1 MAQGQPYKK
10 NGALWLQAQRTSFC
24 SHNQEKG
31 RRQENGA
38 APHGG
43 VLPPT
48 QQRQQ
53 GHRLGFPELWP
64 LLSTSPDN
72 KKLLQVPKC
81 FQKEPLQGNLLTE
94 ELFQHLP
101 NPCQAERYTGVL
113 LSKDNHI
120 PGALPSLKCS
130 CASDPLGAVTSS
142 FTVLPPALKLPL
154 VLLGNCLY
162 LYIAI
167 NYGAVTEAPEGII
180 SPIQNE

>member
-1 MAQGQPYKK
+1 MAQGQPCKK
-10 NGALWLQAQRTSFC
+10 MELSGSR
-24 SHNQEKG
+24 HNRAASPVTTRRKG

-53 GHRLGFPELWP
+53 GHRLDFPQLWP

-72 KKLLQVPKC
+72 KKLFQVPKC
-81 FQKEPLQGNLLTE
+81 FQKDPLQGNLLTE

-101 NPCQAERYTGVL
+101 NPCQAERHTGVL

-120 PGALPSLKCS
+120 PGALPSTKCS

-142 FTVLPPALKLPL
+142 FTGLPPALKLPL

-162 LYIAI
+162 LSIAV
-167 NYGAVTEAPEGII
+167 NYWAVSEALEGVI

>member
-10 NGALWLQAQRTSFC
+10 MESSGSR
-24 SHNQEKG
+24 HNRRASPVITRKKG

-53 GHRLGFPELWP
+53 GHRLGFPEPWP
-64 LLSTSPDN
+64 PLSPSPDN
-72 KKLLQVPKC
+72 KKLFQVPKR
-81 FQKEPLQGNLLTE
+81 FQKDPLQGKLLAE
-94 ELFQHLP
+94 ELFQHLL
-101 NPCQAERYTGVL
+101 NPCQAERHTAVL

-120 PGALPSLKCS
+120 PGALPSTKCS
-130 CASDPLGAVTSS
+130 CASDPLGAVTSP

-162 LYIAI
+162 L
-167 NYGAVTEAPEGII
+167 
-180 SPIQNE
+180 